1 MKISSFVIPF
11 LWGNK
16 LKTLKSSGRDNIK
29 PHVDLV
35 FIPGTGIS
43 PISYENV
50 LENIQIES
58 ELKNISVDI
67 HPVHL
72 TGNVLH
78 RFEIDRVVKSINKE
92 IPEID
97 RNLVIM
103 GHSGGGAI
111 GIDIAKKTNASALVS
126 WCSSFNSMGDLPWDS
141 KDSFDFNIP
150 SLTLLADQDR
160 HVPFPIAI
168 REFCEETNPK
178 RNIFSDVLIDSGHFT
193 GINDGDIYQVS
204 SKTSEFLSSI
214 FGQGKRSDMSEKFI
228 YDNTLNTVRD
238 FKSLAVQS
246 NLDVSTI
253 MMHLTDVPNTHY
265 SVPPDMLLTLLYIS
279 VPILRPYIH
288 NLVLFPMFL
297 GSFPS
302 KKASYTYSPMFDY
315 FPTSLLNS
323 PPLWAKVEIDKGK
336 NRAAEMNKK
345 IFDIALMAVT
355 PEQRDRYEK
364 YGRKIRFEDDFS
376 IFKVPGCGLIW
387 MMTPLLMRI
396 DRKKNELVVKSPTID
411 IGNRM
416 NAKLVSKRSCIE
428 WILLR
433 SFEDYSTLVP
443 Y

>member
-16 LKTLKSSGRDNIK
+16 LQTLTSSGRDNIK

-67 HPVHL
+67 HTVHL

-160 HVPFPIAI
+160 RIPFPIAI
-168 REFCEETNPK
+168 REFCEETNTR

-214 FGQGKRSDMSEKFI
+214 FGEGKRSKMSEKFI
-228 YDNTLNTVRD
+228 YDSTLNVVRN

-246 NLDVSTI
+246 NLDISTI
-253 MMHLTDVPNTHY
+253 MMYLTDVPNTHY

-297 GSFPS
+297 GSLPS
-302 KKASYTYSPMFDY
+302 KKASYTYSPIFDY
-315 FPTSLLNS
+315 LPTALLNS
-323 PPLWAKVEIDKGK
+323 PPIWAKVDIDKGQ

-345 IFDIALMAVT
+345 MFDIALTSVT
-355 PEQRDRYEK
+355 LEQKDRYEK

-387 MMTPLLMRI
+387 LMTPLLLRI

-411 IGNRM
+411 MGSRM
-416 NAKLVSKRSCIE
+416 NAKLVSKRACIE
-428 WILLR
+428 WITLR
-433 SFEDYSTLVP
+433 SFENYSTLVP

>member
-16 LKTLKSSGRDNIK
+16 LQTLKSSGRDNIK

-168 REFCEETNPK
+168 REFCED
-178 RNIFSDVLIDSGHFT
+178 NI
-193 GINDGDIYQVS
+193 Y
-204 SKTSEFLSSI
+204 
-214 FGQGKRSDMSEKFI
+214 
-228 YDNTLNTVRD
+228 
-238 FKSLAVQS
+238 
-246 NLDVSTI
+246 
-253 MMHLTDVPNTHY
+253 
-265 SVPPDMLLTLLYIS
+265 
-279 VPILRPYIH
+279 
-288 NLVLFPMFL
+288 
-297 GSFPS
+297 
-302 KKASYTYSPMFDY
+302 
-315 FPTSLLNS
+315 
-323 PPLWAKVEIDKGK
+323 
-336 NRAAEMNKK
+336 
-345 IFDIALMAVT
+345 
-355 PEQRDRYEK
+355 
-364 YGRKIRFEDDFS
+364 
-376 IFKVPGCGLIW
+376 
-387 MMTPLLMRI
+387 
-396 DRKKNELVVKSPTID
+396 
-411 IGNRM
+411 
-416 NAKLVSKRSCIE
+416 
-428 WILLR
+428 
-433 SFEDYSTLVP
+433 
-443 Y
+443 